1 MDGEPSTLETKPA
14 SRWPV
19 AVFGGLIGALI
30 AVVVVAAAGY
40 NRKDQ
45 LRLWLLSDDE
55 ARLSHIESRIGELS
69 ERLDQVSAQS
79 AQVSREPPDTVKLEG
94 QIADLR
100 RAIPAEGLILRLTER
115 VEAAERA
122 ERELTQTQ
130 AAASALLLTIGQLR
144 DAVDRGDRF
153 AAELAAARQMA
164 KGDDTALLDSFAPG
178 AETGIARRDQLLR
191 DFAPLREKL
200 LQQEADSEEPGF
212 WHALARHARK
222 LVTIRRMDGR
232 GNDAEAVL
240 ARADAALTEGDW
252 DKGVEAMRAL
262 PGPYLASADDW
273 LHQARLR
280 LAADRALSQ
289 LAAAAGARTA
299 PRPLPSG
306 SP

>member
-1 MDGEPSTLETKPA
+1 MDGDPTKPLSKPA
-14 SRWPV
+14 PRWP
-19 AVFGGLIGALI
+19 AALFGGIIGALFSG
-30 AVVVVAAAGY
+30 VVIAAALY
-40 NRKDQ
+40 NKHDQ

-55 ARLSHIESRIGELS
+55 VRLSHLEARVGEVS
-69 ERLDQVSAQS
+69 DRLDQLRAQS
-79 AQVSREPPDTVKLEG
+79 AQASREPPDTVKLEG
-94 QIADLR
+94 QIAELR

-130 AAASALLLTIGQLR
+130 AAASALLLTVGQLR

-153 AAELAAARQMA
+153 SAELAAARQMTKA
-164 KGDDTALLDSFAPG
+164 EDTVLLDSFAPG
-178 AETGIARRDQLLR
+178 AETGIARRDKLLSE
-191 DFAPLREKL
+191 FKPLREKL

-222 LVTIRRMDGR
+222 VVAIRRMDGQ

-240 ARADAALTEGDW
+240 ARTDAAFKEGEW
-252 DKGVEAMRAL
+252 DKAVESLGAL
-262 PGPYLASADDW
+262 PGPYLATADDW

-289 LAAAAGARTA
+289 LAAAAAARTA
-299 PRPLPSG
+299 PRPLSSG
-306 SP
+306 LP